1 MDPSPLCI
9 MESSEHLEQLKAHYS
24 IKEVVQ
30 TGKQV
35 GHGAYGY
42 VEEVEVSGA
51 LCALRRFI
59 GSWCTTKTLAWPVSS
74 RSSSRSV
81 SS

>member
-42 VEEVEVSGA
+42 VEEVEVSVP
-51 LCALRRFI
+51 RDFP
-59 GSWCTTKTLAWPVSS
+59 SWTPVHYA
-74 RSSSRSV
+74 
-81 SS
+81 